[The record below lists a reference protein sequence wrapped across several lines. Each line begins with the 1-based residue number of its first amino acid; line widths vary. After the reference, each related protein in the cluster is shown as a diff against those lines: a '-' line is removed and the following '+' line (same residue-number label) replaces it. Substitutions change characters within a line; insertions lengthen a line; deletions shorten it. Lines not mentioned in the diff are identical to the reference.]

1 MLGFVGTEVYSTGD
15 FEIFK
20 DGRGGK
26 NWLLFVGG
34 ENTENLK

>member
-1 MLGFVGTEVYSTGD
+1 MLGLVGTEAYSTGD
-15 FEIFK
+15 FKIFK

-26 NWLLFVGG
+26 YWLPFVGG